1 MTERISLRVNGKAH
15 SVDVDAET
23 PLLYILRNDL
33 ALNGPKFGC
42 GLGQCGACTVI
53 MDGNAVRSCSVAV
66 SAAQGTEI
74 TTLDGLG
81 TLEKPHPMQKAF
93 IEESAAQ
100 CGYCTNGM
108 IMEATAFLSRNPN
121 PSEAEIKTA
130 LARNLCR
137 CGTHVEVVRA
147 VKRAA
152 AARI

>member
-1 MTERISLRVNGKAH
+1 VTERISLRVNGKAH

-66 SAAQGTEI
+66 SAAKGAEI

-81 TLEKPHPMQKAF
+81 TLDKPHPMQKAF

-108 IMEATAFLSRNPN
+108 IMEATAFLARNPN
-121 PSEAEIKTA
+121 PSEAEIKSA